1 MKIEFTKRSS
11 HSSNAINDFFT
22 ITIKNGEKYSLRQ
35 SVIVEA
41 PNSDEFVYS
50 KTTDYSKVPLVLHKE
65 YNLVNTKSN
74 NNYHGTG
81 LVVLPIIH
89 GDKVVNDDETFN
101 TYIHMTS
108 DELKKPKYQYGLI
121 KEDFFDKLN

>member
-1 MKIEFTKRSS
+1 MKIEFTNRSNVA
-11 HSSNAINDFFT
+11 SNAINDFFT
-22 ITIKNGEKYSLRQ
+22 ITIKNGEKYFLRQ
-35 SVIVEA
+35 SLIAEA
-41 PNSDEFVYS
+41 PYSYEFDYS
-50 KTTDYSKVPLVLHKE
+50 KITDYSEVPLTLHTE
-65 YNLVNTKSN
+65 HNLINTKSN
-74 NNYHGTG
+74 NNHLDTG

-101 TYIHMTS
+101 IYAHMTL